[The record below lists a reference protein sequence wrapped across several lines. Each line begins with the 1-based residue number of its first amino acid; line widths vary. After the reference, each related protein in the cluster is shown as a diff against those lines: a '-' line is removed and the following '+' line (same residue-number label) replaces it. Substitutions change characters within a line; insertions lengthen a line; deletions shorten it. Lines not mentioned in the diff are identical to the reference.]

1 MPAKRA
7 PRPPVPPP
15 PAAEPATPPAAAP
28 EAPAGPPDAFRRRPR
43 QSRGQKRVELLL
55 DAAATVIARSGL
67 EAATAEAIA
76 LEARTAKGSLYQ
88 FFPNR
93 DAVLA
98 ALALRFSDEMRAIHE
113 RAFPIDSHGLTLE
126 RLIDRIVK
134 PLAEFHDRNPAFRR
148 VFAHHDG
155 PSDDTRSAPSR
166 LRVQLFESFVDRLDV
181 LFAARNP
188 RLGTRERRRAALV
201 AASIGQSI
209 LARRARAA
217 APDKKALFDD
227 LRRILIL
234 YLEPLLDPAP
244 ATKPPDVVAS
254 GTAKRSRA
262 TSKAPGKTA
271 TKAGKGTAKPAK

>member
-1 MPAKRA
+1 M
-7 PRPPVPPP
+7 
-15 PAAEPATPPAAAP
+15 
-28 EAPAGPPDAFRRRPR
+28 
-43 QSRGQKRVELLL
+43 

-126 RLIDRIVK
+126 RLIDRIIK

-188 RLGTRERRRAALV
+188 RLGTRERRRGALV

-209 LARRARAA
+209 LARRARAV
-217 APDKKALFDD
+217 PPEKKALLDD
-227 LRRILIL
+227 LRRVLIA
-234 YLEPLLDPAP
+234 YLEPLLDPEPVAKALDPAAP
-244 ATKPPDVVAS
+244 AP
-254 GTAKRSRA
+254 AKRSRA
-262 TSKAPGKTA
+262 IAKTPSKSAARTPAKVA
-271 TKAGKGTAKPAK
+271 VKAAGKIPK